1 VSITVTIT
9 QAGTAAVAAFVN
21 KNTNRSYNTLAF
33 YSSDPDSNAE
43 GVNAES
49 VIERGHQEL
58 PSPILGKLS
67 SLTAP
72 LLTLADTNISSWGVP
87 RSNLWIVALPWP
99 LELSLAIVKWAS
111 GTQVRE

>member
-21 KNTNRSYNTLAF
+21 KNTNRSYKTLAF

-49 VIERGHQEL
+49 VIER
-58 PSPILGKLS
+58 
-67 SLTAP
+67 AP
-72 LLTLADTNISSWGVP
+72 GTTLANFGEVVFTDCSAADFGGYQYFLMGGT
-87 RSNLWIVALPWP
+87 ALKF
-99 LELSLAIVKWAS
+99 VDS
-111 GTQVRE
+111 GTTLATGTIVGNSEVGIRYTGS